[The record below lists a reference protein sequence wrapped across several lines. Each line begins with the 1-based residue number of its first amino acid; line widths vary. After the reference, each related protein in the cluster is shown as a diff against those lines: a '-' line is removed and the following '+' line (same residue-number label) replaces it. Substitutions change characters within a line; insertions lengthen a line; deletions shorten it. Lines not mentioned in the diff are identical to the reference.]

1 MTPLNLDVR
10 LDGFDKPIGTL
21 SRNETG
27 ALAYQYQD
35 AFLQQAN
42 ALPLSLSL
50 PLQTAPYNDVLVRP
64 FFDNLLQE
72 RNDPLQALMAR
83 EGIARDDIAS
93 LLLHL
98 GKDCAG
104 AISVLPEGAS
114 PTKVPGDFAND
125 YEPLS
130 AENISAIVKSLHNE
144 NVFPAGTQDPSP
156 LSGVQN
162 KFALT
167 ILPDGHYAFPKI
179 GTGAPTT
186 HIIKVPKR
194 NHSAEA
200 KREDE
205 ALELSRIAEIETIHS
220 EIRTFDGIE
229 VLLVERFDRALDDQG
244 RIIRIHQEDFAQA
257 LGLPRELKYER
268 YGKEGRRFDAQ
279 AIARVLDET
288 AEPAISRSQFIGAT
302 FFDLLIGNTDA
313 HAKNHALLYEGSR
326 KPNLSPRYDLLP
338 TRLDPEVTEE
348 LPFKIGNAIN
358 FDQITLEDINIF
370 LKALGIATASGRKR
384 ITQNAIRKLSHDLAK
399 SLVPIQQR
407 GLKNFADLIASN
419 CRKLCDVVG
428 VKVPSEAKDRD
439 AFFARGGGWLTS

>member
-10 LDGFDKPIGTL
+10 IDGFDEPVGTL

-27 ALAYQYQD
+27 ALAYRYQD

-50 PLQTAPYNDVLVRP
+50 PLQTSTYSDVLVRP

-104 AISVLPEGAS
+104 AISVLPKGA
-114 PTKVPGDFAND
+114 PPIKVPGDFAHD
-125 YEPLS
+125 YQPQN
-130 AENISAIVKSLHNE
+130 AENISAIIKSLHNE
-144 NVFPAGTQDPSP
+144 NVFPAGAQDPSP
-156 LSGVQN
+156 LAGVQN

-167 ILPDGHYAFPKI
+167 ILPDGHYSFPKI
-179 GTGAPTT
+179 GSGAPTT
-186 HIIKVPKR
+186 HIIKVPQR
-194 NHSAEA
+194 NHSADA
-200 KREDE
+200 KHEGE
-205 ALELSRIAEIETIHS
+205 ALKLSRITEIETIDS
-220 EIRTFDGIE
+220 EVMTFDGIE
-229 VLLVERFDRALDDQG
+229 VLLVKRFDRALDAEG

-268 YGKEGRRFDAQ
+268 YGIEGRRFDAQ
-279 AIARVLDET
+279 AIARVLNET
-288 AEPAISRSQFIGAT
+288 AEPAISRSEFIGAT

-313 HAKNHALLYEGSR
+313 HAKNHALLYEGNR

-338 TRLDPEVTEE
+338 TRLDPDVTEE
-348 LPFKIGNAIN
+348 LPFKIGNAIC
-358 FDQITLEDINIF
+358 FDQITLEDINAF

-384 ITQNAIRKLSHDLAK
+384 ITQNAIRKLSQDLAK
-399 SLVPIQQR
+399 SLVPLQQC

-428 VKVPSEAKDRD
+428 VKVPSEANDRD
-439 AFFARGGGWLTS
+439 AFFARGGGWLMS